1 VVLNKEIQEQI
12 EQLKS
17 NYALGDD
24 IVCSMDGRVYLSHV
38 EYLQKEQAALA
49 LKVLELKA
57 ELYDLSKGR

>member
-38 EYLQKEQAALA
+38 EYLQKEKATLA